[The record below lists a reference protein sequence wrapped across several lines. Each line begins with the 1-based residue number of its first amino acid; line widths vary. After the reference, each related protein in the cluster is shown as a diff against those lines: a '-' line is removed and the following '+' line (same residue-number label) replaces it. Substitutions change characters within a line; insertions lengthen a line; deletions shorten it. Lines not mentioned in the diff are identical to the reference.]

1 MKNFLKWLGVSEKV
15 SKIAVWLLIIMV
27 SLVIINVFLE
37 SIGLPYYK
45 ITVDN
50 LSKLNYGKAGE
61 LIFQFILSVL
71 NFYSIIFIVIR
82 VKDFKKTIKYALLYI
97 ILNTIVV
104 NTFDYAILQIFIFAY
119 VIVYCFFYGNK
130 QWKYVMYGIG
140 SIILNIFIQY
150 VLYLYKIRFVDFNS
164 IGILNTLITSLDY
177 FIIMAFIIIV
187 KEIYLSK
194 KLKK

>member
-50 LSKLNYGKAGE
+50 LTKLNYGKAGE

-140 SIILNIFIQY
+140 SIILNF
-150 VLYLYKIRFVDFNS
+150 
-164 IGILNTLITSLDY
+164 
-177 FIIMAFIIIV
+177 
-187 KEIYLSK
+187 
-194 KLKK
+194 